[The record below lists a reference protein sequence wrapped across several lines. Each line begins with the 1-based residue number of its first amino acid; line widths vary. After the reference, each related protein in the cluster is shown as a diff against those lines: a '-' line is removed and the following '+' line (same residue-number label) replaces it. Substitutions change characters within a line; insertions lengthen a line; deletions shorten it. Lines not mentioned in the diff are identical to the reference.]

1 MRMFAPATEAEAVSV
16 VMDARARRTPLVIEG
31 GSTRTGLGRPVQAA
45 ATLSTKSLSGIVFY
59 EPAELV
65 IRARAGTPLADVE
78 AALAEKGQILPFEPM
93 DHRGVYGSQG
103 EPTIGA
109 VASCNI
115 SGPRRIRNG
124 AARDSLIGVRFIN
137 GEGEIVN
144 NGGRVMKNVTGLDL
158 VKLQCG
164 AFGTL
169 GLLTEVTFKVIP
181 DTQRTGTLVFDDLDD
196 SRAVEAMSAALGSP
210 FEVSGAAHV
219 PGRGTFL
226 RIEHFAPSVNYRLG
240 ELEKLLAGIG
250 PAKRLGHDET
260 LELWREIRDVVPLA
274 VHSDEAIWRV
284 SVAPSAG
291 PQVIATLRHYGR
303 TPSYFFD
310 WGGGLVWLTLPAG
323 GDAGAKALRAAL
335 AETGGH
341 ATLVRAP
348 DDVRHSTDVFQPLAQ
363 PLMKITAG
371 IKASVDSA
379 GIFNPGRMYAGV

>member
-1 MRMFAPATEAEAVSV
+1 VSMFAPATEAEAVSV
-16 VMDARARRTPLVIEG
+16 VMDARAHRTPLVIEG
-31 GSTRTGLGRPVQAA
+31 GGTRTGLGRPVQAA

-78 AALAEKGQILPFEPM
+78 AALAEKGQVLPFEPM

-169 GLLTEVTFKVIP
+169 GMLTEVTFKVIP

-240 ELEKLLAGIG
+240 ELEKLLVGIG
-250 PAKRLGHDET
+250 PAKRLGHDES

-274 VHSDEAIWRV
+274 AHSEEALWRV

-291 PQVIATLRHYGR
+291 PQVVATLRHYGR
-303 TPSYFFD
+303 TPAYFFD

-323 GDAGAKALRAAL
+323 GDAGAAALRAGL
-335 AETGGH
+335 AKTGGH